1 VHKSTS
7 HRSRRKTGTGPIAL
21 SLGLALGASQLVAT
35 APASAAPAPVTAAA
49 AATVKPKNTT
59 SYNKKS
65 IGWGTKV
72 KVTAK
77 LINPATGK
85 AVTSGKVRLQIRS
98 SGKKAWKT
106 YQTKSVNSKGA
117 VVFWS
122 KPPKMAYYRTVFA
135 GTKGFSAAASGSTKI
150 TVKANGAK
158 VLAEAKKHKGA
169 RYVFGAAGPKRFD
182 CSGYTVYVYK
192 KAAGKKLPHK
202 ADKQQKYGKSVSK
215 GNKKAGDLLVFR
227 SGSYGTHVGIYAG
240 GGYMWASP
248 RAGKTVQKQKVYSNN
263 YVVRRLVSA

>member
-1 VHKSTS
+1 MRVPTS
-7 HRSRRKTGTGPIAL
+7 HRRRRTIGTGPVAL
-21 SLGLALGASQLVAT
+21 SLGLALTASQLVGPT
-35 APASAAPAPVTAAA
+35 PASAAPVTAAA
-49 AATVKPKNTT
+49 ATPVKPTVKT

-72 KVTAK
+72 KVTTK
-77 LINPATGK
+77 LINPKTGK

-98 SGKKAWKT
+98 SGKKAWTT
-106 YQTKSVNSKGA
+106 YQTKTVSKGT

-122 KPPKMAYYRTVFA
+122 KPPATAYYRTVFS
-135 GTKGFSAAASGSTKI
+135 GTTGLKSVATGSTKI

-158 VLAEAKKHKGA
+158 ILAEAKKHKGA

-182 CSGYTVYVYK
+182 CSGYTMYVYK

-202 ADKQQKYGKSVSK
+202 ANSQQKHGKAVSK
-215 GNKKAGDLLVFR
+215 SNRKAGDLLVFR
-227 SGSYGTHVGIYAG
+227 TGSYGTHVGIYAG

-248 RAGKTVQKQKVYSNN
+248 RTGKTVQKQKIYSKN
-263 YVVRRLVSA
+263 YVVRRMV